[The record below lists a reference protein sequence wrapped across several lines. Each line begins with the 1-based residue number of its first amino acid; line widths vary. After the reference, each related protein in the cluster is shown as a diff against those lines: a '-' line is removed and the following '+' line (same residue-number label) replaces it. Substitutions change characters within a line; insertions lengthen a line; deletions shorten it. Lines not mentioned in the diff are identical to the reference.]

1 MLFRSDFVTEGQ
13 RLNHCVGSAG
23 YYERHMEGK
32 RMVFFIRR
40 ASEPEKAYFTA
51 EIDMSAGRI
60 LQLYG
65 FGDCSA
71 PRDVRAFTEG
81 FARAVVRWQSAEG
94 ERRAS

>member
-1 MLFRSDFVTEGQ
+1 MEPHEIKRHLEG
-13 RLNHCVGSAG
+13 N
-23 YYERHMEGK
+23 

-51 EIDMSAGRI
+51 EIDMNAGRI

-71 PRDVRAFTEG
+71 PREVRAFTEG
-81 FARAVVRWQSAEG
+81 FARAVLHWQMDG
-94 ERRAS
+94 MERRAG